1 MNPLETGWSRCGA
14 ADVPDILID
23 EPISGVRRLT
33 LNRPEALN
41 AFTFAMY
48 RSLLSIFEDI
58 RADPDV
64 RVVVLTGSGRGFCS
78 GHDLKNA
85 GTSPWAG
92 ENLGK
97 VYASRATMTALGT
110 IPVVMRTLPQ
120 PIIEAI
126 NGVTAGIGLTLTLA
140 SDMAIASRSA
150 KFINTIH
157 NAATGTELGLSYLLP
172 RAVGS
177 QRAAEMLYT
186 ARPILADEAERIG
199 LILRAV
205 DDDKLIDE
213 ALAIAK
219 GIIVNVPL
227 GIALTKQSLWLN
239 QSASSFEAAV
249 EFEARAA
256 AMALSTE
263 DAAEKREAFW
273 EKRAPQFNNR

>member
-1 MNPLETGWSRCGA
+1 VS
-14 ADVPDILID
+14 DDILID
-23 EPISGVRRLT
+23 EPIAGVRRLT

-48 RSLLSIFEDI
+48 HTLLSIFEGI

-85 GTSPWAG
+85 GSSPWAG
-92 ENLGK
+92 EKLGK
-97 VYASRATMTALGT
+97 VYADRATMTALGT

-120 PIIEAI
+120 PIIAAI
-126 NGVTAGIGLTLTLA
+126 NGVTAGIGLTFTLA

-219 GIIVNVPL
+219 GIVVNVPL

-263 DAAEKREAFW
+263 DAVEKRKAFW
-273 EKRAPQFNNR
+273 EKRAPEFNNR